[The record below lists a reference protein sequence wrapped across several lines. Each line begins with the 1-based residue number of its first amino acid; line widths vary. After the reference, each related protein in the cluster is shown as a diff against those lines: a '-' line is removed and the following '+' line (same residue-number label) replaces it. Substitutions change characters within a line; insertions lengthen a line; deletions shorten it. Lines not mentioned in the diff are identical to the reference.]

1 MKSAFFQLITMAHIL
16 LFSIYRTIKKE
27 YVEDNVS
34 TQKNKKGDRIM
45 ISERIARLS
54 DKVRNTQPTIDL
66 DRARLITEFYSQ
78 PSMDNYTLRRAKAFR
93 YYLENRKIFI
103 DEDSQIAGH
112 QGGRWQSVVLHP
124 DVAKWLDA
132 DFDTLDKRPS
142 DHLRFIPGEKEELR
156 KIVDKWKGRTFGDF
170 AETLVDPDVRK
181 MLDIGIFTHGVSNQ
195 STMNHSPDYDN
206 LVKRGYRY
214 YIEECRTKL
223 SKHVI
228 KDVYDMEQR
237 IAWESMIIVMEAIIA
252 FAHRYA
258 DLAERQAEACTDE
271 KRKRELLTMAENCGT
286 VPEFAPKTFLQA
298 TQLVW
303 FNHLA
308 ISLEAAGGDHNLGR
322 YDQYMYPFYE
332 KESAEGKPEEYF
344 ADIIHEF
351 KLKVAEMWNI
361 RCYKESLADPGC
373 PLWMHIMLG
382 GQLENGKDAC
392 NELTNVFLRCMR
404 DLQTNEPCISFRY
417 HPKINEETFR
427 LAIEVARDSGGHPA
441 FYNDTTAITYLLSL
455 GFTLKEARNWGICGC
470 IEPQVL
476 GKTDFQSN
484 PGYFNPL
491 KIMEIMLHNGYDPVS
506 GQQLGIETGDPAEF
520 TCIEDVKD
528 AYRKQLDYF
537 MEKFIILVNR
547 TLAGHAFTLPTITG
561 SCFSIGCIEQGKL
574 LQQKGSYHHY
584 SAIGVAGIAN
594 MIDSMAAIEECVFN
608 KHYLDMKELV
618 DLLDSNFEGKES
630 MRQLLINRAP
640 KFGND
645 IEQVDK
651 YSYWLIDALDES
663 MKRFKDAHGGPFTV
677 LVATQSYNVEMGKT
691 VGATPDGKL
700 AGTPLAD
707 NASPMVGMDV
717 NGPTA
722 VVNSLACCDELVPQ
736 SGLLLNQRF
745 DPAVVNGE
753 KGLDIIETVFRAH
766 FAQNGFH
773 IQINVLDDETLRA
786 AQKEPDK
793 YRNVLVRVAGYSAY
807 FVDLSEEIQNN
818 IIERTIQ
825 KGL

>member
-1 MKSAFFQLITMAHIL
+1 
-16 LFSIYRTIKKE
+16 
-27 YVEDNVS
+27 
-34 TQKNKKGDRIM
+34 M

-54 DKVRNTQPTIDL
+54 DKVRNSQPTIDL
-66 DRARLITEFYSQ
+66 DRARLITEFYRH
-78 PSMDNYTLRRAKAFR
+78 PSMDNYILRRAKAFR

-103 DEDSQIAGH
+103 DEDEQIAGH
-112 QGGRWQSVVLHP
+112 QGGSWNNAVMHP
-124 DVAKWLDA
+124 DVARWLYE

-142 DHLRFIPGEKEELR
+142 DHLAFRSEAEKEELR
-156 KIVDKWKGRTFGDF
+156 EIVEEWKGESFGDF
-170 AETLVDPDVRK
+170 AKSLMDEDILK
-181 MLDIGIFTHGVSNQ
+181 MLDAKIFSHGVSNQ

-206 LVKRGYRY
+206 LIKRGYRW
-214 YIEECRTKL
+214 YIDYCKERL
-223 SKHVI
+223 ANHVVH
-228 KDVYDMEQR
+228 DVYDMEQR
-237 IAWESMIIVMEAIIA
+237 IAWQSMIIVMEAIIA
-252 FAHRYA
+252 FSHRYA
-258 DLAERQAEACTDE
+258 DLAEEQAKTCADP
-271 KRKRELLTMAENCGT
+271 KRKQELLTMAENCRT
-286 VPEFAPKTFLQA
+286 VPENPPQNFLQA
-298 TQLVW
+298 AQFVW
-303 FNHLA
+303 MNHLA
-308 ISLEAAGGDHNLGR
+308 ITLEAAGGDHSLGR
-322 YDQYMYPFYE
+322 FDQYMYPFFE
-332 KESAEGKPEEYF
+332 KETAEGRPEEYF
-344 ADIIHEF
+344 AEIIHEF
-351 KLKVAEMWNI
+351 KLKVAEVWNI
-361 RCYKESLADPGC
+361 RCYAESLADPGC

-392 NELTNVFLRCMR
+392 NELTRVFLRCML
-404 DLQTNEPCISFRY
+404 DLQTDEPCISFRF
-417 HPKINEETFR
+417 HPNIDEETFR
-427 LAIEVARDSGGHPA
+427 LAIKAARDTGGHPA

-491 KIMEIMLHNGYDPVS
+491 KVLDIMLHNGYDTLY
-506 GQQLGIETGDPAEF
+506 GEKLGIETGDPTTF
-520 TCIEDVKD
+520 TCMEDVME
-528 AYRKQLDYF
+528 AYRKQLDF
-537 MEKFIILVNR
+537 FIDKFTIMANR

-561 SCFSIGCIEQGKL
+561 SCFSVGCVEQGKL

-608 KHYLDMKELV
+608 KHYLTMKELIE
-618 DLLDSNFEGKES
+618 LLDTNFEGHEDK
-630 MRQLLINRAP
+630 RQLLINKAP
-640 KFGND
+640 KFGNN

-651 YSYWLIDALDES
+651 YSYWLIDTLETS
-663 MKRFKDAHGGPFTV
+663 MKRTPDAHGGPFTI
-677 LVATQSYNVEMGKT
+677 LVATQSYNVEMGKET
-691 VGATPDGKL
+691 GATPDGRL
-700 AGTPLAD
+700 SQTALAD
-707 NASPMVGMDV
+707 NASPMIGMDV

-745 DPAVVNGE
+745 DPAVVAGE

-773 IQINVLDDETLRA
+773 IQINVLDNDTLRA

-793 YRNVLVRVAGYSAY
+793 YRNILVRVAGYSAY

-825 KGL
+825 TGL

>member
-1 MKSAFFQLITMAHIL
+1 
-16 LFSIYRTIKKE
+16 
-27 YVEDNVS
+27 
-34 TQKNKKGDRIM
+34 M

-54 DKVRNTQPTIDL
+54 DKVRNTQATIDL
-66 DRARLITEFYSQ
+66 DRAKLITEFYSQ
-78 PSMDNYTLRRAKAFR
+78 PSMDNYILRRAKAFR
-93 YYLENRKIFI
+93 YYLERREIFI
-103 DEDSQIAGH
+103 DEDSQLAGH
-112 QGGRWQSVVLHP
+112 QGGCWNAVILHP
-124 DVAKWLDA
+124 EITKWLYD

-142 DHLRFIPGEKEELR
+142 DHLAFRNAEEKEELR
-156 KIVDKWKGRTFGDF
+156 RIVEIWKGQTFGDF
-170 AETLVDPDVRK
+170 AETLLDEEMKPMIDV
-181 MLDIGIFTHGVSNQ
+181 GIFTHGISNQ

-206 LVKRGYRY
+206 LIKRGYRY
-214 YIEECRTKL
+214 YIDECKEKL
-223 SKHVI
+223 AKHVVN
-228 KDVYDMEQR
+228 DVYDMEQR
-237 IAWESMIIVMEAIIA
+237 IAWQSMIIVMEAIIA

-258 DLAERQAEACTDE
+258 ALAEKQAAECKDA
-271 KRKRELLTMAENCGT
+271 KRKSELLTMAEACRT

-332 KESAEGKPEEYF
+332 KEAAEGKPEEYF
-344 ADIIHEF
+344 AEIIHEF

-361 RCYKESLADPGC
+361 RCYKESVADPGC
-373 PLWMHIMLG
+373 PLWMHVMLG

-392 NELTNVFLRCMR
+392 NELTRVFLRCMR
-404 DLQTNEPCISFRY
+404 DLQTDEPCITFRF
-417 HPKINEETFR
+417 HPNIDEETFR

-491 KIMEIMLHNGYDPVS
+491 KILDITLHNGYDPVMK
-506 GQQLGIETGDPAEF
+506 QKLGIESGKPEDF
-520 TCIEDVKD
+520 TCIEDLMN
-528 AYRKQLDYF
+528 AYEKQLAFF
-537 MEKFIILVNR
+537 MEKFVIMANR
-547 TLAGHAFTLPTITG
+547 TLAGHAYTLPTIIG
-561 SCFSIGCIEQGKL
+561 SCFSVGCVEKGKL
-574 LQQKGSYHHY
+574 LQQKGSNHHY

-594 MIDSMAAIEECVFN
+594 MIDSFAAIEECVFN
-608 KHYLDMKELV
+608 KHYLGINELIE
-618 DLLDSNFEGKES
+618 LLDSNFAGREE
-630 MRQLLINRAP
+630 MRQLLINKAP
-640 KFGND
+640 KFGNNID
-645 IEQVDK
+645 QVDK
-651 YSYWLIDALDES
+651 YSYWLINALDEAA
-663 MKRFKDAHGGPFTV
+663 KKFNDAHGGPYTI
-677 LVATQSYNVEMGKT
+677 LVATQAYNVEMGKF
-691 VGATPDGKL
+691 VGATPDGRL
-700 AGTPLAD
+700 AATPLAD
-707 NASPMVGMDV
+707 NASPSVGMDV

-722 VVNSLACCDELVPQ
+722 VVNSLAACDQLIPQ

-745 DPAVVNGE
+745 DPAVVAGE
-753 KGLDIIETVFRAH
+753 KGLDIIESVFRAH

-786 AQKEPDK
+786 AQKDPDK
-793 YRNVLVRVAGYSAY
+793 YRNILVRVAGYSAY

-825 KGL
+825 RGL